1 MNKTQGFTFH
11 GTGTLRRIDAQT
23 TKAGK
28 SIKTLVLEVAD
39 DRFPQ
44 MVPVKVFAQL
54 AERVFH
60 VGDVMTVNGRVGGRD
75 YNGRCY
81 GDMVAQAIE
90 VIGRD
95 EQAQQNL
102 PAHRDEDPDL
112 VPF

>member
-28 SIKTLVLEVAD
+28 SIKTLV
-39 DRFPQ
+39 
-44 MVPVKVFAQL
+44 
-54 AERVFH
+54 
-60 VGDVMTVNGRVGGRD
+60 
-75 YNGRCY
+75 
-81 GDMVAQAIE
+81 
-90 VIGRD
+90 
-95 EQAQQNL
+95 QAQQNL